1 MYIHKYMDI
10 CIHIY
15 IMYIYIYT
23 YVHTYGY
30 INICIYIH
38 IYIYIYIDMYEYI
51 EMSWSIAER
60 TCVIFGRFFLV
71 NKEYAKVVFPR
82 RIQVEKVNDHPPLT
96 TRVNT

>member
-1 MYIHKYMDI
+1 
-10 CIHIY
+10 
-15 IMYIYIYT
+15 
-23 YVHTYGY
+23 
-30 INICIYIH
+30 
-38 IYIYIYIDMYEYI
+38 MYEYI

-96 TRVNT
+96 TRVNTQIHMKAKGGYLR